1 MLKPPFAKL
10 ATGVIGGVPSPF
22 GAGKP
27 IIFAIS
33 RETQRG
39 TEKKEEISKRTVKK

>member
-33 RETQRG
+33 REDLCKNSG
-39 TEKKEEISKRTVKK
+39 FLLKF

>member
-33 RETQRG
+33 REDFL
-39 TEKKEEISKRTVKK
+39 ESKVRTSF